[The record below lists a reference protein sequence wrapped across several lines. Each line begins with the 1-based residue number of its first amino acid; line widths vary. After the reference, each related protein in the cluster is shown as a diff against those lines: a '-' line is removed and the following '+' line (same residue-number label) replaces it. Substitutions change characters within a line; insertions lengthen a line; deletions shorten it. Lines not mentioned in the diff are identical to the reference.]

1 MDDIDRSI
9 LSFLQKD
16 GRKHFTEIAKAL
28 GIAEGTVRNRV
39 AKLQDDRV
47 LQIIGMVDPQRMG
60 YDAPAL
66 VGVSVQPPYL
76 EEVAE
81 EIAAW
86 PEVSYLIMVAGEF
99 DLMVEVM
106 CLDREHLASLLRDR
120 LQQVTG
126 VRRTQSFM
134 ILHTYKMANGAR
146 PLSSHEKSAREKS
159 YDTV

>member
-1 MDDIDRSI
+1 
-9 LSFLQKD
+9 
-16 GRKHFTEIAKAL
+16 
-28 GIAEGTVRNRV
+28 
-39 AKLQDDRV
+39 
-47 LQIIGMVDPQRMG
+47 MG

-66 VGVSVQPPYL
+66 IGVSIQPPYL

-86 PEVSYLIMVAGEF
+86 PEVSYLIMVSGEF

-106 CLDREHLASLLRDR
+106 CQDREHLASLLRDR

-126 VRRTQSFM
+126 VRRTESFM
-134 ILHTYKMANGAR
+134 ILHTYKMAHGAQ
-146 PLSSHEKSAREKS
+146 PVSSPEGNVREKA